1 MTSFQPYVLT
11 VIMNGEEWKGDAGHM
26 LEGKLKGAGLARYI
40 QDGGARKANVKFVL
54 KDKRVYTWGVAVK
67 MGKEIKKGDEI
78 FAEHEI
84 HITWDDTEE

>member
-1 MTSFQPYVLT
+1 MKGNQASF
-11 VIMNGEEWKGDAGHM
+11 

-40 QDGGARKANVKFVL
+40 QDGGARKANVKVVL

-78 FAEHEI
+78 FAEHGI
-84 HITWDDTEE
+84 YFTWDDTKE